1 MMVVFTLEDI
11 IWLVIL
17 ALVVLFWVYVGI
29 VILFNSLLNKIR
41 KRKNNDKN

>member
-1 MMVVFTLEDI
+1 MIVFTLEDI

-17 ALVVLFWVYVGI
+17 ALVVLYCVGI
-29 VILFNSLLNKIR
+29 GIIILFNSLLNKIR